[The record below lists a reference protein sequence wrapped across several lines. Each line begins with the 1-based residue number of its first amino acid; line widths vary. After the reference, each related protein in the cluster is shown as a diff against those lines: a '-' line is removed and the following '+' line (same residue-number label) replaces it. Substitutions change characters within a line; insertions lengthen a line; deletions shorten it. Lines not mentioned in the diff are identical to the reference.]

1 MRNEGGVAWAAAVD
15 VRIGY
20 TCGETDPANGE

>member
-1 MRNEGGVAWAAAVD
+1 MRNEGGVAWAAVD